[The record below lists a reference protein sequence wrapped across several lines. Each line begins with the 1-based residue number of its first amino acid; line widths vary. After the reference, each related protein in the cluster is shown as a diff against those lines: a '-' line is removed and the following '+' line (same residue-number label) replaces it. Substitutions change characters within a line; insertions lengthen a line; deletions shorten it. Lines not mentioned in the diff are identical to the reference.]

1 MSDIALEGAE
11 RAGRRVASPEQT
23 GSNGLPD
30 AQTVGAQAV
39 DARELHDKATDDEA
53 VHDKE
58 AYRQVGRSLFESRL
72 LLDLPVPPWIAA
84 ALVSVTVFL
93 LSALPNL
100 RYHEVFTRVLSRSPA
115 DALYGQFGDE
125 ATWSA
130 FVWSLLLGYV
140 LGGLAVLPRRAIA
153 DTLAAVQHLP
163 DEIMQTRMRGS
174 MVGLTSDTIRG
185 SRRAGA
191 IWALLGFAGLLRTAW
206 VLIAPASL
214 AEFALPFVA
223 RFAWFIVVV
232 PITCFVIGRAAYIS
246 IRTTRSSERD
256 LLQTLRFHVLDA
268 SPFDGLVRMAMR
280 TAAVWIGGAT
290 ICSLFLFNVPMRY
303 LGATMPLALLS
314 CGMAAAVIWMPLI
327 NVNRRMRELKRV
339 ELVRVLAEIERD
351 RNSLSTSPQHTSSQH
366 TSSQQTAAHDASL
379 AATASRLTA
388 LLAYR
393 DAVRQAPEWP
403 IGISNGSRIVVLM
416 VLPVLGWVAAAL
428 VERMLGVLL

>member
-11 RAGRRVASPEQT
+11 RAGPRVAPFEQAVAADVP
-23 GSNGLPD
+23 GAEAVDG
-30 AQTVGAQAV
+30 QTVDGPAV
-39 DARELHDKATDDEA
+39 DDGPGHDQ
-53 VHDKE
+53 E
-58 AYRQVGRSLFESRL
+58 AYRQVGRSLFEARL

-84 ALVSVTVFL
+84 ALVSLTAFL

-100 RYHEVFTRVLSRSPA
+100 LYHELFTRVLSRSPV
-115 DALYGQFGDE
+115 DARHGYFGDE

-163 DEIMQTRMRGS
+163 EELMRTRVRGS
-174 MVGLTSDTIRG
+174 MVGLTSATIRG

-206 VLIAPASL
+206 VLIAPDSL
-214 AEFALPFVA
+214 AEFALPFAA
-223 RFAWFIVVV
+223 RFAWFIFVV
-232 PITCFVIGRAAYIS
+232 PITCFVLGRAAYIS
-246 IRTTRSSERD
+246 IRTTRTSERD
-256 LLQTLRFHVLDA
+256 LLQTLRFHVLDS

-280 TAAVWIGGAT
+280 SAAVWIGGAT

-303 LGATMPLALLS
+303 LGASLPLALLS
-314 CGMAAAVIWMPLI
+314 CCMAAVLIWMPLI
-327 NVNRRMRELKRV
+327 NINRRMRELKRV

-351 RNSLSTSPQHTSSQH
+351 RNSLTTSLQHASSHPGAGQHTAAQD
-366 TSSQQTAAHDASL
+366 TAL
-379 AATASRLTA
+379 AAIASRLTA

-403 IGISNGSRIVVLM
+403 IGISNSSRIVVLM

-428 VERMLGVLL
+428 VERLLGAVFSLS